1 MHTHRIPRRWFPA
14 LLLGLAL
21 AAPASAANLTIT
33 GTVKNEAGVAVGNV
47 DVDFIDACTGDNV
60 FLASDHTAADGT
72 FSISIAAGTYDIHFI
87 PPAGTLAAGD
97 RQDVVLS
104 ANTNLGIITLVA
116 GRLVSGTILTP
127 SLTPAANVDLK
138 WVNVTADHRVFLSKT
153 LTNAS
158 GQYSVRVPP
167 GTWDVDFRPAAG
179 SAFADAERLGLVVGA
194 SDISGLSDVLK
205 TGVVVTGSVRGK
217 SNTKLKNVDI
227 DLFDDCT
234 GRRVPTAHDNTD
246 INGNFSVVV
255 PTGSYTL
262 TADPPLCDG
271 VESYRQN
278 GLVVSGATAVP
289 QITLKAVVPV
299 SGIVLDPNGLPLA
312 GAKIKFYDVTV
323 APAVRQGVAS
333 DRSDATGHFN
343 VLVPDNTYDVNIEP
357 PVGVNALVYHFNNL
371 TTGAGGVDFG
381 TVQLTAGIPLSGHVQ
396 GPGATPLLN
405 VNINILDQVTRTAQR
420 VSHDNTDANGDFT
433 VYVNPGTYAIH
444 YDPPACD
451 GMAPLEVSN
460 VDVFGPT
467 TLPVTNL
474 VTGVH
479 LLGAVTDP
487 ASLPVLN
494 ADLDVYPAGGST
506 KLYTPGD
513 KTSATGNYDVLVAP
527 GTYDVRYIP
536 SSLTRLRPALRTS
549 VSLPVNT
556 TVPTVVLANGWLV
569 SGTVRQQFSLLP
581 LAGAEI
587 QFYQPHTA
595 FQAWTPHATT
605 GTLGTF
611 NTSVDAGT
619 YDIKIVAPPLSGL
632 IDAFL
637 TNVTVSGDLP
647 LGDQILIF
655 PNTGVG
661 PGAGAGLSLS
671 APSPNPARG
680 RVSLTFTVPDGEAE
694 LSAWDVAGR
703 RVATLWH
710 GHGSGAVQVEWDGMR
725 DGGGPLPAGLYLV
738 RLTDAHGGSQLR
750 RVTLL
755 Q

>member
-1 MHTHRIPRRWFPA
+1 
-14 LLLGLAL
+14 
-21 AAPASAANLTIT
+21 
-33 GTVKNEAGVAVGNV
+33 
-47 DVDFIDACTGDNV
+47 
-60 FLASDHTAADGT
+60 
-72 FSISIAAGTYDIHFI
+72 
-87 PPAGTLAAGD
+87 
-97 RQDVVLS
+97 
-104 ANTNLGIITLVA
+104 
-116 GRLVSGTILTP
+116 
-127 SLTPAANVDLK
+127 
-138 WVNVTADHRVFLSKT
+138 
-153 LTNAS
+153 
-158 GQYSVRVPP
+158 
-167 GTWDVDFRPAAG
+167 
-179 SAFADAERLGLVVGA
+179 
-194 SDISGLSDVLK
+194 
-205 TGVVVTGSVRGK
+205 
-217 SNTKLKNVDI
+217 
-227 DLFDDCT
+227 
-234 GRRVPTAHDNTD
+234 
-246 INGNFSVVV
+246 
-255 PTGSYTL
+255 
-262 TADPPLCDG
+262 
-271 VESYRQN
+271 
-278 GLVVSGATAVP
+278 P
-289 QITLKAVVPV
+289 QITLKGVVPV
-299 SGIVLDPNGLPLA
+299 SGIVLGPNGLPLA
-312 GAKIKFYDVTV
+312 GAKVKFYDVTV
-323 APAVRQGVAS
+323 QPSVRQGAAN
-333 DRSDATGHFN
+333 DRTDANGHFE
-343 VLVPDNTYDVNIEP
+343 VLVPDNIYDVNFEP
-357 PVGVNALVYHFNNL
+357 PVGVNALVYHWNNL
-371 TTGAGGVDFG
+371 DTGAGGVDIG
-381 TVQLTAGIPLSGHVQ
+381 SIPLSTGLPLSGHVQ

-460 VDVFGPT
+460 VDVFAPT

-479 LLGAVTDP
+479 LLGAVTDA

-494 ADLDVYPAGGST
+494 ADLDVYPAGGAT

-549 VSLPVNT
+549 VALPANT

-569 SGTVRQQFSLLP
+569 SGTVRQVSSLLP
-581 LAGAEI
+581 LAGAEV

-632 IDAFL
+632 IDRFL
-637 TNVTVSGDLP
+637 TNVTVSADLP
-647 LGDQILIF
+647 LGDQVLIF
-655 PNTGVG
+655 PSTGVA
-661 PGAGAGLSLS
+661 PGAGAGLSLA
-671 APSPNPARG
+671 APFPNPSHR
-680 RVSLTFTVPDGEAE
+680 RVDLSFTVPDGEAE

-710 GHGSGAVQVEWDGMR
+710 GRASGAVQVQWDGTR
-725 DGGGPLPAGLYLV
+725 DGGSMLPAGLYLV
-738 RLTDAHGGSQLR
+738 RLTDAHGGRQLR